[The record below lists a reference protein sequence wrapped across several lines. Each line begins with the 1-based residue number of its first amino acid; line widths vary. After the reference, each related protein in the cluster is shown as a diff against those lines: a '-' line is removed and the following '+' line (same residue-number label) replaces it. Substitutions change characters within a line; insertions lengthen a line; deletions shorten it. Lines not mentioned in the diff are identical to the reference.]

1 MGVRPQAGAASR
13 REREDLGR
21 LLPLVVPV
29 ALAGIVTL
37 GAAIWATAGLDL
49 QADALVGLVV
59 VLSIATLVEAYP
71 MPVPGVR
78 GGGVSLAAVFLVG
91 VAVVHGWAPATLVA
105 VGTRLIAELVQRR
118 ALTRML
124 FNASVYGLAAAA
136 AGLVATV
143 VREDASI
150 ASTLLAV
157 AAASGAFY
165 VVDVVLVTAV
175 VARWTVEPP
184 IEVVRAT
191 VRATALPFALMAS
204 TTLILELLWERSVFL
219 APALAGPLVAIA
231 LYQRSSHRE
240 LEAVR
245 LAQTDALT
253 GLGNKRRFQDRLDEL
268 VHEADR
274 ARAPFSLLLVDLDD
288 FKPIND
294 RFGHAVGDRVLVHV
308 GAALRGLGEGF
319 RLGGD
324 EFALLLPGRDAT
336 AAAAV
341 AETLAARV
349 RGVRTGAGEH
359 ARCSIGAA
367 SYPGSPAHELYELAD
382 RSLYATKEQRKD
394 DGERSGRIAP
404 LEGFEDDAGIRAAQ
418 ALVQAIGALGVQD
431 GRHGQA
437 VGELA
442 SRLAVRLGVPDSDR
456 ELVRLA
462 GEVHDL
468 GKIALRRELLRKAAP
483 LSLKDRALLER
494 HAEVGAR
501 VLSSLGAEPVAT
513 WVLHHH
519 ERWDGLGYPARLA
532 GERIPLAAR
541 ILHVAD
547 AYDAMTAD
555 AVYRRQ
561 LTHAEAIDEICRCA
575 GTQFDPAVVDA
586 LLRELDGARRERVA
600 V

>member
-1 MGVRPQAGAASR
+1 MRVRGQAGATVER
-13 REREDLGR
+13 GREDLTR
-21 LLPLVVPV
+21 LIPLIAPV
-29 ALAGIVTL
+29 ALAGIAAL

-49 QADALVGLVV
+49 RADALVGLAV
-59 VLSIATLVEAYP
+59 VLSIATLVEAF
-71 MPVPGVR
+71 PVPVAGVG

-105 VGTRLIAELVQRR
+105 VATRLVAEIVQRR
-118 ALTRML
+118 ALERVL

-136 AGLVATV
+136 AGLVATL

-150 ASTLLAV
+150 ASTLAAV
-157 AAASGAFY
+157 AAASATFY

-175 VARWTVEPP
+175 VARWAVEPP
-184 IEVVRAT
+184 LEVVRAT

-231 LYQRSSHRE
+231 LYQRSAHRE

-245 LAQTDALT
+245 LAMTDPLT
-253 GLGNKRRFQDRLDEL
+253 GLANKRRFHDRLDEL
-268 VHEADR
+268 VHDADR
-274 ARAPFSLLLVDLDD
+274 ARTPFSLLLVDLDD

-294 RFGHAVGDRVLVHV
+294 RYGHAVGDRVLVHV

-336 AAAAV
+336 GAAAV
-341 AETLAARV
+341 AETLGARV
-349 RGVRTGAGEH
+349 HGIRTGGGEH
-359 ARCSIGAA
+359 ARCSIGLA

-394 DGERSGRIAP
+394 EGERAGRIAP

-437 VGELA
+437 VGALA
-442 SRLAVRLGVPDSDR
+442 TRLAAQLGVPAADR
-456 ELVRLA
+456 ELIRLA

-483 LSLKDRALLER
+483 LTLKDRALLER

-532 GERIPLAAR
+532 GERIPLASR

-555 AVYRRQ
+555 AVYRRPR
-561 LTHAEAIDEICRCA
+561 THAEAIEELCRCS

-586 LLRELDGARRERVA
+586 LLRDLGGARLDRVA